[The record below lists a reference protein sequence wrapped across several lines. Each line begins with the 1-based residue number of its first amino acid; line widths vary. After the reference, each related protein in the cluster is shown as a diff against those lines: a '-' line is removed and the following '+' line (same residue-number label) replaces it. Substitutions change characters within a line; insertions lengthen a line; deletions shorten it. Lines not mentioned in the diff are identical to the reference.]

1 MRDFPEGDISRK
13 GKQHLLVLADLKSA
27 KEFKTCQVM
36 LANLVFKLISLE
48 K

>member
-1 MRDFPEGDISRK
+1 MRDFPEANTSKK
-13 GKQHLLVLADLKSA
+13 GKQHLVVLADLKSA

-36 LANLVFKLISLE
+36 LANLGFKLISLE